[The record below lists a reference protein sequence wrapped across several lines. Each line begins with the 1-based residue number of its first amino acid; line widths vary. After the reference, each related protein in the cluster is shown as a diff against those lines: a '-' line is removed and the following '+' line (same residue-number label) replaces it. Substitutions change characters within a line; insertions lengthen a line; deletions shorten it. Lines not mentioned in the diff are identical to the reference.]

1 MRNYLTVTGGLL
13 LVLLNALFFLNSPF
27 MVFLP
32 SSDTHHFGV
41 GLRTCFTLYEKVCY
55 I

>member
-1 MRNYLTVTGGLL
+1 MKNYLTVMGGLL

-27 MVFLP
+27 YGFLP
-32 SSDTHHFGV
+32 SSDTHRFEV